1 MKLFNLD
8 KKQLNQAIFI
18 VLLIITG
25 LLALILITGTIA
37 GLIRSRNAEP
47 LLRFG
52 NASGAEFTER
62 LQSGDVRVFSGL
74 GRLRIPLANSGTL
87 VLSIAFPYLSND
99 TAFTE
104 ELAAK
109 TGEFRSL
116 AIEYFASLP
125 VEKITSF
132 DEEEAKTEILKR
144 YNASL
149 RLGRI
154 EALYFTDMIII
165 D

>member
-1 MKLFNLD
+1 MINLNKEKLPQILYT
-8 KKQLNQAIFI
+8 
-18 VLLIITG
+18 VLLIIAG
-25 LLALILITGTIA
+25 LLILLLITGTII
-37 GLIRSRNAEP
+37 GLVRSREAEP

-52 NASGAEFTER
+52 NASQTEYTEQ

-87 VLSIAFPYLSND
+87 ILSIAFPYLSND

-109 TGEFRSL
+109 TGEFRNK
-116 AIEYFASLP
+116 AIEYFTLLP
-125 VEKITSF
+125 VEKVINL
-132 DEEEAKTEILKR
+132 DEEEAKNEILKR
-144 YNASL
+144 YNSSL

-154 EALYFTDMIII
+154 EALYFTDMIILE
-165 D
+165 